1 MTARCRVLE
10 AAISSPDPELEATV
24 VVQAAVI
31 VELRAANSVLRAVVS
46 EVEAANAGLQA
57 RVTELE
63 RRLGRDSSNSSKPP
77 SSDGLGK
84 PVRAQ
89 RGDAGQ
95 TQGRRPGK
103 QPGAPAPTWPR
114 SPSPTRSAGTP
125 PAGAAGAART
135 LPTRRWSG
143 SRPARSSTCHRC
155 ACWRPSIGPSA
166 AAAPAARPP
175 P

>member
-10 AAISSPDPELEATV
+10 AAISSPDPDLEVTV
-24 VVQAAVI
+24 
-31 VELRAANSVLRAVVS
+31 VLRAVVS
-46 EVEAANAGLQA
+46 ELEAANAGLQA

-103 QPGAPAPTWPR
+103 QPGAPGAHLAQVAEPDEVCWHTPGRCGGCGADLADAPVV
-114 SPSPTRSAGTP
+114 GVE
-125 PAGAAGAART
+125 ARQ
-135 LPTRRWSG
+135 
-143 SRPARSSTCHRC
+143 
-155 ACWRPSIGPSA
+155 
-166 AAAPAARPP
+166 
-175 P
+175 